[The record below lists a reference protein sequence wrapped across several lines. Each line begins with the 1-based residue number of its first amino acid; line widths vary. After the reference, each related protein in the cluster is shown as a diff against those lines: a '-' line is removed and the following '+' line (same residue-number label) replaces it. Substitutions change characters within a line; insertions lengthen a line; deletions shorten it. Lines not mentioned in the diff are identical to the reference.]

1 MLSPRSARRPDA
13 FYGWHMLLFCTIV
26 RGFTAPGQT
35 IGVSAFTDDL
45 IESLGTS
52 RSAVATAYMVGT
64 LTGAVALPFV
74 GRFRRLALL
83 LGGVA
88 RRARAAGATA
98 ARSALFVFGVC
109 GCGVF

>member
-1 MLSPRSARRPDA
+1 
-13 FYGWHMLLFCTIV
+13 MLLFCTIV

-74 GRFRRLALL
+74 GRWADRTGVKHTLTIVSVGFAGLVGSNGDPIKRALDH
-83 LGGVA
+83 
-88 RRARAAGATA
+88 TN
-98 ARSALFVFGVC
+98 
-109 GCGVF
+109 